1 MKAAIG
7 RREVLAKK
15 MGKIKVQ
22 KTKSSQLK
30 EILID
35 KIINGGYQ
43 TGSKLPSEVD
53 LMRQYEV
60 SNTTLYKALTE
71 LVHEGYIFR
80 EKGKGTFVA
89 DYRRANKLKGKRI
102 IGCLGMPAV
111 VFAGYVFN
119 ELCMG
124 IQDAIRENGY
134 EMIFRMSHNNVE
146 EEVQQ
151 LEQLIDIVD
160 GLIMVPSSMANTS
173 DLTMAAL
180 LKFQERQIPFVLIDH
195 YIKRLNCNYVVTD
208 NFAGMYAA
216 VAHLAKL
223 GYKSITLLACD
234 DWNCLTSAVDR
245 KRGYEQAI
253 KDFNIGGSLRNE
265 AETII
270 FLPRDLYSNSV
281 YERVV
286 ERILKVSDKPAAVA
300 ATEYHLAI
308 GVIEA
313 ALRMGLKVPEE
324 LSVTGFDKYQ
334 IPGHSPSIKMTT
346 VIQPMYDIG
355 RKAINILTD
364 NIENGVKAAEKVAF
378 PSQLVI
384 GESCGAGLVASQ
396 P

>member
-1 MKAAIG
+1 M
-7 RREVLAKK
+7 E
-15 MGKIKVQ
+15 KIKAQ
-22 KTKSSQLK
+22 KSKSSQLK

-35 KIINGGYQ
+35 RIINEGYQ
-43 TGSKLPSEVD
+43 IGSKFPSEVE

-89 DYRRANKLKGKRI
+89 NYRQANTLKGKRI
-102 IGCLGMPAV
+102 LGCLGMPAV
-111 VFAGYVFN
+111 VFGGYVFN

-124 IQDAIRENGY
+124 MQDAIRENDY

-146 EEVQQ
+146 EEAQQ
-151 LEQLIDIVD
+151 LEQLVDIVD
-160 GLIMVPSSMANTS
+160 GLIMMPSTMANAS

-180 LKFQERQIPFVLIDH
+180 LKFQERRIPFILIDH

-208 NFAGMYAA
+208 NFTGMYTA
-216 VAHLAKL
+216 VGHLAKL
-223 GYKSITLLACD
+223 GHKFITLLACD
-234 DWNCLTSAVDR
+234 DWKYLTSAVDR

-253 KDFNIGGSLRNE
+253 KDFNIEGSLRNKAE
-265 AETII
+265 AII
-270 FLPRDLYSNSV
+270 FLPRDIYSNAA
-281 YERVV
+281 YEHAV

-334 IPGHSPSIKMTT
+334 IPGHSPSIKITT

-364 NIENGVKAAEKVAF
+364 NIENGIKAAEKVAF

-384 GESCGAGLVASQ
+384 GESCGAGLAASQ
-396 P
+396 L